1 MRLLTSSP
9 AVELHSL
16 CEWIVVLKF
25 CCLLGNN
32 VLFLLNVTEDQP
44 TGPLSFRERLFV
56 IRVSTLFY
64 LFDLKLF
71 SQTVTELD
79 FCEQGL
85 WKFVLQLGVV
95 YLTEYFINQ
104 GLVSPLMPSSSTLS
118 SLHAVSETWLWFCV
132 MLWEYWTRNIFSLSV
147 RWNSCSSTIFSWPM
161 QLSIA
166 GQWSI
171 TESIQYEWLHA
182 DCLGCAAL
190 LVSCLHPQVSDSVPA
205 WCTALS
211 ILSALC
217 EDQESVDSQ
226 WSAGEK
232 WE

>member
-16 CEWIVVLKF
+16 YEWIVVLKF
-25 CCLLGNN
+25 CLLGNN

-56 IRVSTLFY
+56 IRVSTPFTCLIWNCSA
-64 LFDLKLF
+64 KLLLNLI
-71 SQTVTELD
+71 SVSRA
-79 FCEQGL
+79 CGGL
-85 WKFVLQLGVV
+85 CFHWEWSTL
-95 YLTEYFINQ
+95 
-104 GLVSPLMPSSSTLS
+104 PSISSTR
-118 SLHAVSETWLWFCV
+118 VWWVLWCPLAANSAHC
-132 MLWEYWTRNIFSLSV
+132 MLLVKLGSDFVWCCENIEPGIFSLSV

-171 TESIQYEWLHA
+171 TENIQYEWLHA

-211 ILSALC
+211 ILSALG
-217 EDQESVDSQ
+217 EIQESVDSQ
-226 WSAGEK
+226 CSAGEK